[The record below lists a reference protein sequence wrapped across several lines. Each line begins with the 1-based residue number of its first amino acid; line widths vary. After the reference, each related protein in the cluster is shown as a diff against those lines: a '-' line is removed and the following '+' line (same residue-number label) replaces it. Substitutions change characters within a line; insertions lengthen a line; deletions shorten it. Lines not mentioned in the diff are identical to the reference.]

1 MNDIDS
7 PTGIDLRPEP
17 PNPVRL
23 SKRAGVIA
31 LVVVTAVVGLVGYG
45 IATRRQRSAAAIERA
60 DPTRLTAASDAGK
73 VIAAEV
79 PARIIT
85 AGMTSASPEKQELQ
99 VPEQP
104 GAPRTVSTAPSQMGA
119 YPPPRQPPPVR
130 ELSAE
135 EKARV
140 AAYRQ
145 ELEALAAPTATGGNF
160 GGVARG
166 AGGSLSTREGDIE
179 QMTTLLKAMQ
189 GPEAQ
194 RAAVDLRGAGSG
206 AKIAL
211 TDTPGDLDDY
221 SSQNMQDHKTAFWAS
236 AHGEARENYTKS
248 SRVRP
253 LSRYE
258 IRAGWDIPAVL
269 EQGLNSDLPGEI
281 RALVRENVYDTGSGN
296 YLLIPQGSRLVGSY
310 DSRIAYAQDG
320 VTVVWNRL
328 IFPDASSI
336 DLDGMAGQDA
346 QGRAGLRHN
355 VDNHYR
361 RLLGFAVLTSGFS
374 AAFRLSQSNRGGV
387 LGYPS
392 AAETAG
398 SAVGAE
404 LSRLGADVT
413 RRNLNVQ
420 PTIKVPVGY
429 RFNVRVNRDLLFE
442 APYRPF
448 RM

>member
-1 MNDIDS
+1 
-7 PTGIDLRPEP
+7 
-17 PNPVRL
+17 
-23 SKRAGVIA
+23 
-31 LVVVTAVVGLVGYG
+31 
-45 IATRRQRSAAAIERA
+45 
-60 DPTRLTAASDAGK
+60 
-73 VIAAEV
+73 
-79 PARIIT
+79 
-85 AGMTSASPEKQELQ
+85 
-99 VPEQP
+99 
-104 GAPRTVSTAPSQMGA
+104 
-119 YPPPRQPPPVR
+119 
-130 ELSAE
+130 
-135 EKARV
+135 
-140 AAYRQ
+140 
-145 ELEALAAPTATGGNF
+145 
-160 GGVARG
+160 
-166 AGGSLSTREGDIE
+166 
-179 QMTTLLKAMQ
+179 
-189 GPEAQ
+189 
-194 RAAVDLRGAGSG
+194 
-206 AKIAL
+206 
-211 TDTPGDLDDY
+211 
-221 SSQNMQDHKTAFWAS
+221 MQDRKAAFLAS
-236 AHGEARENYTKS
+236 ARAESQKNYAKS

-253 LSRYE
+253 LSKYE
-258 IRAGWDIPAVL
+258 IKAGWDIPAIL

-281 RALVRENVYDTGSGN
+281 RALVRENVYDTASGN
-296 YLLIPQGSRLVGSY
+296 YLLIPQGSRLVGTY

-346 QGRAGLRHN
+346 QGRAGLRHD

-387 LGYPS
+387 LAYPS

-404 LSRLGADVT
+404 ISRLGADIT

-442 APYRPF
+442 GPYRPF